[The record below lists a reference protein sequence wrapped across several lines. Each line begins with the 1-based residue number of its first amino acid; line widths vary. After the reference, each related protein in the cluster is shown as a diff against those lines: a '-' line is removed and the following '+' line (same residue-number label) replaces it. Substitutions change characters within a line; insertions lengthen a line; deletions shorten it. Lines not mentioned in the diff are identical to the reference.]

1 MSTFGVKCFVL
12 LALYHSSVIS
22 GEKCFLPHGQP
33 NLDFKKISE
42 TSWFVGL
49 QTHDALATKVQC
61 VKLDNFTTTITGF
74 KFIAEEYGDGPVDVK
89 YSVNFVRRGANGLYS
104 FDKQKDEISLISSH
118 RLIFQNDYTKKVHD
132 TDNDELTG
140 NGVVFWTDYKNYFA
154 LIECRNNGGWIIW
167 VYFPSI
173 TPSVTNLVALYNKL
187 HEIGVSTTFHISRC
201 SKHVD
206 LIDLENH
213 IF

>member
-12 LALYHSSVIS
+12 LALYHTSVIS

-118 RLIFQNDYTKKVHD
+118 RLIFQNDYTKEVHD
-132 TDNDELTG
+132 TGIADCIFGSQNDTFI
-140 NGVVFWTDYKNYFA
+140 NAA
-154 LIECRNNGGWIIW
+154 LPSDHRRSFK
-167 VYFPSI
+167 YFPL
-173 TPSVTNLVALYNKL
+173 PEYLRYPYL
-187 HEIGVSTTFHISRC
+187 
-201 SKHVD
+201 
-206 LIDLENH
+206 
-213 IF
+213 